1 MIRSRLIFLLFIL
14 VSAFCVDAQNV
25 STAAE
30 EKKKREKEMR
40 DEQRQVDEQLASRC
54 FANQEYDKAGEL
66 YEKLYQK
73 YNQPYLFHQYVECL
87 ILQKNYDE
95 AIHQLKLFER
105 KYPKDAK
112 ALVDLVFVYGLNDE
126 PKKAEKQF
134 NAILK
139 SLPDDLGT
147 IQGVGNFLRS
157 RGLNDMALRVYE
169 RGAEICSKTENS
181 PFLMELA
188 YTYQSMAD
196 YQNAFRYYFLELES
210 HPGQYNNI
218 KNRLQTLLFYDVNN
232 SIADSMRMALL
243 KQTQEKPDNVE
254 FAKLL
259 VWFALQ
265 QEDYDIA
272 LAQSKSIDRRIGDQ
286 DGQIVNLAS
295 ICLSNRQF
303 DVARDGFDYIC
314 KKGKSGPYYGRAVAG
329 LIDAE
334 YQKLKAENCN
344 DVKVFNRLSERLD
357 KEYLNVGTAE
367 FTSLVKTQADIMA
380 YRLDRKNDA
389 IQLLENTI
397 ETVKSKQDKAEL
409 KLLLADIY
417 LFEDEVW
424 EATLLYSQVD
434 KSMKEEPLGHE
445 ARFRNAQLR
454 YFIGEFAWAETQLHV
469 LKAATSKLIAN
480 DAMTLSLVIKDNL
493 EIDTTGLELKRL
505 ARADYR
511 IYQQRYD
518 EAMMVLD
525 SIVADGN
532 EVSIPHALFRKAELA
547 KKNHE
552 FAEAEQLFLQIVDNY
567 QFSYMTDHALMEAAL
582 LEQNELDKKEDAKR
596 HYETLIDDYP
606 TSIYTAQ
613 AKKNYRKIQ

>member
-1 MIRSRLIFLLFIL
+1 MIHPRFIFLFLCL
-14 VSAFCVDAQNV
+14 AFAFPVCAQNV
-25 STAAE
+25 RSADE
-30 EKKKREKEMR
+30 EKKKMELK
-40 DEQRQVDEQLASRC
+40 DEQRMVDEQLASRC
-54 FANQEYDKAGEL
+54 FANQEYEKAGEL
-66 YEKLYQK
+66 YERLYQK
-73 YNQPYLFHQYVECL
+73 YNQPYLFHQNVECL
-87 ILQKNYDE
+87 ILLKDYDE
-95 AIHQLKLFER
+95 AIKQLKSFEK

-112 ALVDLVFVYGLNDE
+112 TLVDLVFVYGLNNE

-139 SLPDDLGT
+139 SLPNDLGT
-147 IQGVGNFLRS
+147 IQSVGNFFRS
-157 RGLNDMALRVYE
+157 RGLNDLALQVFE
-169 RGAEICSKTENS
+169 KGVALCSNEEHS
-181 PFLMELA
+181 PFFIEMA

-196 YQNAFRYYFLELES
+196 YQNAFRYYFLELEA

-243 KQTQEKPDNVE
+243 KQTQEKPDNIE

-272 LAQSKSIDRRIGDQ
+272 LAQSKSIDKRIGNEES
-286 DGQIVNLAS
+286 QIVNLAT
-295 ICLSNRQF
+295 ICLNNKQF

-314 KKGKSGPYYGRAVAG
+314 KKGKSGPYYGRAMAG

-334 YQKLKAENCN
+334 YQKLKAENVT
-344 DVKVFNRLSERLD
+344 DTKSYSRLSDRIDE
-357 KEYLNVGTAE
+357 EYRNVSPNELTG
-367 FTSLVKTQADIMA
+367 LVKIQADIMA
-380 YRLDRKNDA
+380 YRLGRKDDA
-389 IQLLENTI
+389 IQLLQNTI
-397 ETVKSKQDKAEL
+397 ETVNSKQGKAEL

-417 LFEDEVW
+417 LYDDEVW

-454 YFIGEFAWAETQLHV
+454 YFIGEFAWAETQIHV

-493 EIDTTGLELKRL
+493 EVDTSGVELKRL

-511 IYQQRYD
+511 IYQQRD
-518 EAMMVLD
+518 DKAVIILD
-525 SIVADGN
+525 SIIADGN
-532 EVSIPHALFRKAELA
+532 EISIPHALFRKAEIA
-547 KKNHE
+547 EKIHQ
-552 FAEAEQLFLQIVDNY
+552 FAEAEQLYLQIVENY
-567 QFSYMTDHALMEAAL
+567 EFSYMADHALMNAAL
-582 LEQNELDKKEDAKR
+582 LEQNELNMQEQAKQ
-596 HYETLIDDYP
+596 HYETLIDNYP

-613 AKKNYRKIQ
+613 AKKNYRKIP